1 MRFCFIFKKYIKVI
15 KVSDNSNI
23 MQIANNNCFSCKG
36 KTDVDAFGNIVCIEC
51 GQTQG
56 GIFDLFDKKTSSNN
70 ESKFNLSAWRQ
81 GEYIECSSCGSNSL
95 IEDHSSASIMCSSCG
110 TVVCNNIIQDVQDWN
125 NYESNR
131 ESGQDNSR
139 VGWSDETNP
148 YATTGS
154 VIKSSTYSK
163 FKVRNKEGKWVVRD
177 LSKIHQIASSN
188 TKEKSFYEVIKRLN
202 SLTYDDSFNK
212 RTVDYAKILWNE
224 IFKKNRIFR
233 GGNRSGILACCVLY
247 ACHHLNV
254 PTTREKIATCM
265 YISTDDIVKGEPIF
279 KSIIRETR
287 FKDVLQKGSSCSNRF
302 FIKVGDLG
310 LSFGVSKICNQI
322 YNDCEEEL
330 SEISSQSA
338 TGGVIAFVVGKVLKQ
353 RKPSKKEIAEC
364 VGVSVPTVT
373 NSMKIIGRIV
383 SAEDYQ

>member
-1 MRFCFIFKKYIKVI
+1 
-15 KVSDNSNI
+15 
-23 MQIANNNCFSCKG
+23 MQINSKCFSCKG
-36 KTDVDAFGNIVCIEC
+36 ETDVDAFGNIVCIEC
-51 GQTQG
+51 KQTQG
-56 GIFDLFDKKTSSNN
+56 GIFDLFEKRDSPRDK
-70 ESKFNLSAWRQ
+70 SKFNISAWRR
-81 GEYIECSSCGSNSL
+81 GEYVECSNCRSNSL

-110 TVVCNNIIQDVQDWN
+110 NVACDNIIQDVQDWN
-125 NYESNR
+125 NYESTR

-154 VIKSSTYSK
+154 VIKSSKYSM
-163 FKVRNKEGKWVVRD
+163 FKVRNKDGKWVNRD
-177 LSKIHQIASSN
+177 LAKIHQIASSN

-212 RTVDYAKILWNE
+212 RTIDFAKIYWNE
-224 IFKKNRIFR
+224 IVKKNRIFR

-247 ACHHLNV
+247 ACHHLNI
-254 PTTREKIATCM
+254 PTTREKISMCM

-287 FKDVLQKGSSCSNRF
+287 FKDVLQKGSSSCNRF
-302 FIKVGDLG
+302 SIKINTLG
-310 LSFGVSKICNQI
+310 LSFKISKLCNQV

-373 NSMKIIGRIV
+373 NSMKIVGRIV
-383 SAEDYQ
+383 SAGDYQ